1 MRKPL
6 SLSIALAIVLSHAFL
21 GQAQTATPDALAA
34 KITTPIAAQP
44 LSRALQQLS
53 RESGVQFLYS
63 PNGSPRTGGA
73 VAAGSTVKQA
83 LEALLAGTGLR
94 YSVVDGNVIAIDSAP
109 PPRDVPQTAAPQPG
123 AEQESAAPTLDAVN
137 VIAAHEV
144 IEQKKQSPGIKD
156 SVIYDEMDS
165 YGDETLAESLMAAPG
180 VSAVEDAGEPR
191 YVTVRGVQ
199 PNLNY
204 TTIDGIAIA
213 SVGGSGSGE
222 RMNNLQLI
230 PSDIG
235 TRTDIYKSFSAE
247 QAPDAIG
254 GVIDIVSRSAF
265 DRSGRYV
272 FADLAGIYST
282 AETDVGRSAGGDH
295 KTLGHFGKSAKA
307 VFSNQFG
314 ADQEFGVVAVA
325 RYEQRS
331 RNSIKRWVESNYYFD
346 AAGKYLTDGTT
357 DPEAAAG
364 WNGLRAPGNFSTGTY
379 TNYITNFGGS
389 AKLEWKPSQ
398 DPFYASL
405 LLYSYRFYEN
415 STMNKTDLYS
425 NPKFPIRNASEDG
438 GTTQINSIY
447 IKNRHDRWDRSNR
460 GAIAVFDWD
469 VGERS
474 RLSLRAGHTEET
486 FDNTQVYWGVRAYPS
501 RLFVDYAND
510 GNGFP
515 NAVGVS
521 DPSLLTTSAFKL
533 NPAQAYISPRDAQE
547 SIDDVRVDFTHNID
561 ADARGFGL
569 ATGAEYRRLDIW
581 QNIDFTYYKT
591 GATLNRYL
599 YPGATLVGSVPGF
612 PLIDNRL
619 WTEQLLPTLGNN
631 NAAYPNANLTSDYRY
646 VEDIGNAYV
655 SAHYAWERL
664 LLIGGLRYDHTRF
677 DAYSPFSAD
686 GGATY
691 SADLRKNTGGYANV
705 LPSLNATFK
714 LSDDQRL
721 RASASRTLGRPTP
734 SNIAQATQTNCG
746 DDGQGGNFCT
756 IQQGNAGLKPRR
768 ATNLDLAWDLY
779 FNGNNGL
786 VSVALFD
793 KVIQDDI
800 YTLTTYETIGDVRYR
815 VTQPMNTDQ
824 STLRGIELSVANRNL
839 RWGNQHLDM
848 YFNATRLQGRTN
860 YTITDGSQR
869 RLDRL
874 LYQPDWSLNG
884 SLIWRMPWHSAQ
896 LRFSGTYR
904 SRMLVDFGDT
914 QWLDSYYDPYMTFN
928 LAFSHR
934 IGKHVTL
941 KYEAKNLFNTQP
953 TYSTGP
959 NGRFRTEID
968 DYGRFFYFHVIYN

>member
-6 SLSIALAIVLSHAFL
+6 YLSIVLALSPCLLAHAH
-21 GQAQTATPDALAA
+21 AATPASLQARVTA
-34 KITTPIAAQP
+34 PIAAQP
-44 LSRALQQLS
+44 LSRALEQLS
-53 RESGVQFLYS
+53 RSSGVQFLYS
-63 PNGSPRTGGA
+63 PTGNPRMSAAVPGGI
-73 VAAGSTVKQA
+73 TVEQA
-83 LEALLAGTGLR
+83 LDALLAGTGLN
-94 YSVVDGNVIAIDSAP
+94 YSVVDGNVIAIDPAPAGSAP
-109 PPRDVPQTAAPQPG
+109 KPAAPKPREEE
-123 AEQESAAPTLDAVN
+123 AKVAPTLGTVK

-144 IEQKKQSPGIKD
+144 IDQKRTSPVIKD

-180 VSAVEDAGEPR
+180 LSAVEDAGEPR

-199 PNLNY
+199 ANLNY

-254 GVIDIVSRSAF
+254 GVIDIISRSAF

-272 FADLAGIYST
+272 FADVAGIYST

-314 ADQEFGVVAVA
+314 ADQQFGIVAVA

-331 RNSIKRWVESNYYFD
+331 RNSVKRWVESNYYFD
-346 AAGKYLTDGTT
+346 DAGKYLTDGSTE
-357 DPEAAAG
+357 PSEAAG

-389 AKLEWKPSQ
+389 AKLEWKPS
-398 DPFYASL
+398 DEPFYASL

-425 NPKFPIRNASEDG
+425 NAKFPIRNQTEDS

-447 IKNRHDRWDRSNR
+447 IKNRHDRWDRNNR
-460 GAIAVFDWD
+460 GAIARFDWD
-469 VGERS
+469 VGEAS
-474 RLSLRAGHTEET
+474 RLTLRAGHTEET

-501 RLFVDYAND
+501 NLFVDYAND
-510 GNGFP
+510 SHGFP

-547 SIDDVRVDFTHNID
+547 TIDNLRVDFAHNIG
-561 ADARGFGL
+561 ADARGFGV
-569 ATGAEYRRLDIW
+569 AAGAEYRHLKIW
-581 QNIDFTYYKT
+581 QDIDFDYYKT
-591 GATLNRYL
+591 SATLNDYL
-599 YPGATLVGSVPGF
+599 YPGSTLLGTVPGF
-612 PLIDNRL
+612 PLIDNRK
-619 WTEQLLPTLGNN
+619 WSQQLYPTLGDND
-631 NAAYPNANLTSDYRY
+631 AAYPNADFSSDYKY
-646 VEDIGNAYV
+646 VEDIANAYV
-655 SAHYAWERL
+655 SAHYAWDRL

-677 DAYSPFSAD
+677 DAFSPFSAD
-686 GGATY
+686 GGTTY
-691 SADLRKNTGGYANV
+691 TADLRKAGGGYDNL

-714 LSDDQRL
+714 LTEDQRL
-721 RASASRTLGRPTP
+721 RFSASQTLGRPTP
-734 SNIAQATQTNCG
+734 SHIAQATSTSCG
-746 DDGQGGNFCT
+746 DDGQGGGFCT
-756 IQQGNAGLKPRR
+756 IQQGNAGLEPRR

-793 KVIQDDI
+793 KVIKDDI
-800 YTLTTYETIGDVRYR
+800 YTLTTFEDIGDVRYR
-815 VTQPMNTDQ
+815 VTQPMNTDE
-824 STLRGIELSVANRNL
+824 STLRGVEFAVANRNL
-839 RWGNQHLDM
+839 RWGAQRLDM
-848 YFNATRLQGRTN
+848 YFNATRLEGRTD
-860 YTITDGSQR
+860 YRISDGSQR

-884 SLIWRMPWHSAQ
+884 SLIWRMPWHDAQ
-896 LRFSGTYR
+896 LRVSGTYR

-914 QWLDSYYDPYMTFN
+914 QWLDSYYDPYTTFN
-928 LAFSHR
+928 LALSHK
-934 IGKHVTL
+934 ISEHVTL

-959 NGRFRTEID
+959 DGRFRTEID
-968 DYGRFFYFHVIYN
+968 DYGRFFYFHIIYN